1 MDTFLKYDAVWGLV
15 RLVGRKSRRAFTLI
29 ELLVVIAIIAVLVAL
44 LLPAVQQAREAARRS
59 QCKNNLKQLG
69 LACHNYHE
77 AFNMLPAS
85 ICNFE
90 NTANTWTHGSKGSY
104 FVRLLPY
111 LDQGPLFSKIN
122 FSYET
127 PPGTPWQSP
136 VPQGPTSG
144 GDWGAESTNPIN
156 FGGMAMRYLQLPIL
170 MCPTEPTS
178 PIIEGWAAKSNYAL
192 SIGNQRMDPHPS
204 TPWGSC
210 TNSGI
215 PSGNSDGVV
224 GNIFGTGQAGHGN
237 TWDPGQIS
245 GVVSRLNWGANFR
258 DITDGTSNTIMAGE
272 VRPQCADHSRNNGW
286 QHFNSAWVATT
297 APLNW
302 KIFCHNDP
310 GGDAATPPPGYT
322 ACNNWQNWST
332 SQSFRSS
339 HVGGAQ
345 FVFSDGSVHFLTDNI
360 NYLTYQKLGDRRDG
374 QATGNF

>member
-1 MDTFLKYDAVWGLV
+1 M
-15 RLVGRKSRRAFTLI
+15 RAFTLI

-77 AFNMLPAS
+77 QYGMLPAS

-90 NTANTWTHGSKGSY
+90 GTPNTWTHGSKGSY
-104 FVRLLPY
+104 FVRMLPQ
-111 LDQGPLFSKIN
+111 LDQGAIFNKIN
-122 FSYET
+122 FSLQT
-127 PPGTPWQSP
+127 PPGTPFP
-136 VPQGPTSG
+136 GGATDG
-144 GDWGAESTNPIN
+144 GDWGAESTDPAV
-156 FGGMAMRYLQLPIL
+156 FGGMRMRLLQIPLLI
-170 MCPTEPTS
+170 CPTEPTT

-215 PSGNSDGVV
+215 PSGNTDGVV

-237 TWDPGQIS
+237 TWDSSQIS

-258 DITDGTSNTIMAGE
+258 DITDGTSNVIMAGE

-286 QHFNSAWVATT
+286 QHFNMGWVATT

-302 KIFCHNDP
+302 KIFCHNEP
-310 GGDAATPPPGYT
+310 GGDAAAPPPGFT
-322 ACNNWQNWST
+322 ACNHWQNWST

-339 HVGGAQ
+339 HTGGAQ
-345 FVFSDGSVHFLTDNI
+345 FLMSDGAVRFITENI
-360 NYLTYQKLGDRRDG
+360 NYRTYQMIGDRRDG
-374 QATGNF
+374 NPVGAF